1 MSKVNKALWVAMTA
15 FALGAAAYVL
25 WWPTR

>member
-1 MSKVNKALWVAMTA
+1 MMKVNKALWVIATA

-25 WWPTR
+25 WWPVR